1 MTVIDQTEKSADD
14 ESKNSE
20 IDVVKIINAIHDSDK
35 HDIIEEKILKK
46 SNQLNRILMV
56 FYFVHEV

>member
-35 HDIIEEKILKK
+35 HGIIEEKILKK